1 MCKVNKQVIYI
12 WLLVLIVRYKMTW
25 TVIAVPTNFMT
36 QVQSIVNS
44 FISTITAWFPDLLLI
59 SLVVSLTFAAV
70 YFIKKWV
77 RGSWK
82 GR

>member
-1 MCKVNKQVIYI
+1 MSS
-12 WLLVLIVRYKMTW
+12 
-25 TVIAVPTNFMT
+25 
-36 QVQSIVNS
+36 VQAIVNS

-70 YFIKKWV
+70 YFIKRWV
-77 RGSWK
+77 RGSGK